1 MTSQRSEIRDPGA
14 DDQYDGVVSLRAMP
28 PWYVTLFATDTLE
41 RFGFYGMQAILVL
54 YAAAPRSQ
62 GGLGLSAADAAALF
76 GAWIALMFT
85 LSLAGGWSGDR
96 LLGQRPAL
104 LAGCVFS
111 GLGYLLLA
119 LPSGA
124 MTAVGLCVLAVGGG
138 LYKPNHQAMIN
149 LMFGGSKGRESGIS
163 LMYVG
168 IQVSALLAP
177 LVTAFLGE
185 RVSWHLGFAVPAVAM
200 LAAGAVFAS
209 TSAQFLG
216 VGARPA
222 RPLAPRERRV
232 LLSWTSVAGAVVAGL
247 LVAMALAGALNPTT
261 AIALAGVLS
270 VVAAPAGYLMLYRNP
285 ELGVSD
291 RRRLRAFIAVLLGST
306 LFWMI
311 IAHAASLLNLF
322 ARDHV
327 DLGVFGFTVPAGWL
341 QAATPLFIL
350 VFAPMIASVL
360 PRIGGRRHVP
370 VKFATGLLLV
380 GGGFLVMSVAA
391 GFAAGGTKVSPFW
404 LIVVYLTHACGEV
417 VVAAVSISALA
428 DVLPRPFMGRVVGVY
443 WLFAALGG
451 GLGSGVVRLS
461 QVVPETA
468 YYLGLGLVA
477 VLAGLSFL
485 LWRVA
490 LSRALATDGHVGTMV
505 AKPEQL
511 ATSTEV

>member
-1 MTSQRSEIRDPGA
+1 
-14 DDQYDGVVSLRAMP
+14 
-28 PWYVTLFATDTLE
+28 
-41 RFGFYGMQAILVL
+41 
-54 YAAAPRSQ
+54 
-62 GGLGLSAADAAALF
+62 
-76 GAWIALMFT
+76 
-85 LSLAGGWSGDR
+85 
-96 LLGQRPAL
+96 
-104 LAGCVFS
+104 
-111 GLGYLLLA
+111 
-119 LPSGA
+119 
-124 MTAVGLCVLAVGGG
+124 
-138 LYKPNHQAMIN
+138 
-149 LMFGGSKGRESGIS
+149 
-163 LMYVG
+163 
-168 IQVSALLAP
+168 
-177 LVTAFLGE
+177 
-185 RVSWHLGFAVPAVAM
+185 
-200 LAAGAVFAS
+200 
-209 TSAQFLG
+209 
-216 VGARPA
+216 
-222 RPLAPRERRV
+222 
-232 LLSWTSVAGAVVAGL
+232 
-247 LVAMALAGALNPTT
+247 
-261 AIALAGVLS
+261 
-270 VVAAPAGYLMLYRNP
+270 
-285 ELGVSD
+285 
-291 RRRLRAFIAVLLGST
+291 
-306 LFWMI
+306 
-311 IAHAASLLNLF
+311 
-322 ARDHV
+322 
-327 DLGVFGFTVPAGWL
+327 
-341 QAATPLFIL
+341 LFIL

-490 LSRALATDGHVGTMV
+490 LSRALATDGHVSTMV